1 MPPPD
6 SPHVRITLSQHL
18 TVTPSGVPQ
27 NKHKSVVVPRLPNLY
42 QNPLKRAIIWNLVVR
57 ATTRTLHWT
66 S

>member
-1 MPPPD
+1 MG
-6 SPHVRITLSQHL
+6 ITLPQHL

-27 NKHKSVVVPRLPNLY
+27 SKPKFVVVSRLPKLY
-42 QNPLKRAIIWNLVVR
+42 QNPLKRAIIRNLVVR